1 MVKPYRLV
9 CGCHF
14 VTTSFYIMEV
24 NRFLVFSDTSDA
36 RSSFIIF
43 VSAVIT
49 AMFTLA
55 DSGWV
60 SRIFFIIAVI
70 VLFAVLYLLVSY
82 LRTREAGPLREE
94 LRFGNITT

>member
-1 MVKPYRLV
+1 
-9 CGCHF
+9 
-14 VTTSFYIMEV
+14 MEV

-82 LRTREAGPLREE
+82 LRTRDAGPLREE